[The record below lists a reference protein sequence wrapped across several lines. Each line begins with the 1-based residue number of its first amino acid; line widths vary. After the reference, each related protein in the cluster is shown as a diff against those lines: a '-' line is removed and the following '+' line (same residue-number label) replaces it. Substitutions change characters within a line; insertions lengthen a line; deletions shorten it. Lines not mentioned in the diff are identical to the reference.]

1 MRVFVTGFGPFGEVT
16 DNPSAFLAEHS
27 GYPFKVMEVSYA
39 AVDEELEK
47 LAKENFDTLVMLGI
61 AKDAT
66 ELRLESLARNHVG
79 ETPDVRGVVA
89 GPGAID
95 PDGPPQIHAS
105 LWTKDKGLRGRPT
118 REMSQDAGS
127 YLCNYALYQAL
138 RKFPEKS
145 VGFIHVPS
153 FDMMDSDLQLA
164 ELAEILAFLSS

>member
-1 MRVFVTGFGPFGEVT
+1 MTGFGPFGDVT

-39 AVDEELEK
+39 AVDESLETLK
-47 LAKENFDTLVMLGI
+47 NENFDTLVMLGVSSE
-61 AKDAT
+61 AT
-66 ELRLESLARNHVG
+66 EIRLEAVARNHVG
-79 ETPDVRGVVA
+79 DTPDVKGVVA
-89 GPGAID
+89 GPGPID

-127 YLCNYALYQAL
+127 YLCNYALFQAL
-138 RKFPEKS
+138 RKYPDKA

-153 FDMMDSDLQLA
+153 FEMMDSDLQLA